1 MAGARSVVPILAL
14 LGAACGGGGG
24 GAPAAARAPTRAGDV
39 WEIDHPDDR
48 ANAAGAAL
56 AYVNGLHVMV
66 VDGNRAWAG
75 MTRLDA
81 ESGADG
87 ARTFHLDGGLT
98 ADLVKAGDGLELR
111 FSTGERVP
119 LRKREGSAQ

>member
-1 MAGARSVVPILAL
+1 V
-14 LGAACGGGGG
+14 
-24 GAPAAARAPTRAGDV
+24 
-39 WEIDHPDDR
+39 E
-48 ANAAGAAL
+48 AGAAL

-75 MTRLDA
+75 MTRLEA
-81 ESGADG
+81 ESGVGG
-87 ARTFHLDGGLT
+87 ARTLHLDGGLT
-98 ADLVKAGDGLELR
+98 ADLVNAGDGLELR